1 MSAFLWRGGL
11 RALAVA
17 LCCCGGLLLAPAG
30 EAAER
35 IEVRDTRLELQDD
48 YWQLNA
54 EFRLELTPRLQEA
67 VNRGLPLYF
76 TVEFEM
82 TRPRWSWLDEKA
94 VSASLNYRLS
104 FNALTRQYRL
114 STGSLQLGFATLAE
128 AIGVMTRVRNW
139 RVAERGALKPGDTYL
154 AEVRMRLDVSQ
165 LPKPFQI
172 NAITDREWTME
183 SDWRRFNFTV
193 EGAR

>member
-1 MSAFLWRGGL
+1 MSAFLWRSGL

-82 TRPRWSWLDEKA
+82 TRPRWYWLDEKA
-94 VSASLNYRLS
+94 VSASINYRLS

>member
-1 MSAFLWRGGL
+1 MATTHTDG
-11 RALAVA
+11 
-17 LCCCGGLLLAPAG
+17 P
-30 EAAER
+30 
-35 IEVRDTRLELQDD
+35 
-48 YWQLNA
+48 
-54 EFRLELTPRLQEA
+54 
-67 VNRGLPLYF
+67 
-76 TVEFEM
+76 
-82 TRPRWSWLDEKA
+82 
-94 VSASLNYRLS
+94 
-104 FNALTRQYRL
+104 NALDIALGNRIRQRRK
-114 STGSLQLGFATLAE
+114 GLGVSQTTLAE

-139 RVAERGALKPGDTYL
+139 RVAERGALKPGDNYL